1 MEYRKYITT
10 RTGQNTFENKY
21 FDVCRN
27 CGGEG
32 MIRLIV
38 EVGGASTVCQCPVCK
53 GTGDV
58 QITKKIEVI
67 VSPIN

>member
-21 FDVCRN
+21 YDVCRN

-32 MIRLIV
+32 MISLLIS
-38 EVGGASTVCQCPVCK
+38 VGVSTVVQCPVCN

-58 QITKKIEVI
+58 KVTKKIEVI
-67 VSPIN
+67 VEPII